1 MDQLLIETY
10 GTAVSKAFSGVNS
23 TNAVALAVF
32 LFVYFFSYLYFY
44 PNTLIASIN
53 FSELEWQQSP
63 VQGLSSSR
71 HVHLE
76 GREKLGTYWWSDNWD
91 C

>member
-32 LFVYFFSYLYFY
+32 LFIYFFLFIFLSQD
-44 PNTLIASIN
+44 PNCQYKR
-53 FSELEWQQSP
+53 F
-63 VQGLSSSR
+63 
-71 HVHLE
+71 
-76 GREKLGTYWWSDNWD
+76 
-91 C
+91 